1 MPSTPIPPPATSNS
15 PAQLKANFQPR
26 LSEWGIDSVRLQVL
40 GAILENWLAIDSSD
54 DIAHFRQRH
63 RRHISALDDLLNR
76 SLVTHSGGGTHYEP
90 KFLGFC
96 MLLANGNR
104 TAGKLR
110 SVMDQL
116 FRLVMRYLKERPPR
130 HHRSTAQVRQ
140 QLPEEMRPLLLPA
153 IKLLSET
160 SVGVSLGNPATPH
173 PDLAFTDAIYRY
185 SSPTQLAW
193 TFIKDYRGNNTYPFV
208 GAHAVS
214 IPFDLKSLQFAPEV
228 HSSASK
234 AVANLSNHP
243 DSAVSHARAALE
255 ATLKHV
261 LGAGHAELEKSL
273 PRQAAAVRERLQLV
287 EQFSNL
293 GTRLVSVMDAIG
305 DIRNSFGDSHGRSD
319 QDRGATRPEAILTVG
334 TSLLLCEFLLERW
347 EAVRSF
353 PRMAKEID
361 SPA

>member
-1 MPSTPIPPPATSNS
+1 MDA
-15 PAQLKANFQPR
+15 
-26 LSEWGIDSVRLQVL
+26 VRLQVL
-40 GAILENWLAIDSSD
+40 GAILQNWLAAESAE

-63 RRHISALDDLLNR
+63 RRHISELDDLVNR

-116 FRLVMRYLKERPPR
+116 FRLIKGYLKERPPR
-130 HHRSTAQVRQ
+130 HHRSTTQVHQELAGEDRS
-140 QLPEEMRPLLLPA
+140 LLLPV
-153 IKLLSET
+153 IKLLAET
-160 SVGVSLGNPATPH
+160 SVGVSLGHPATPY
-173 PDLAFTDAIYRY
+173 PDLMFTDAIYRY

-193 TFIKDYRGNNTYPFV
+193 TFLKDYRGDPLSLVAGF
-208 GAHAVS
+208 GLVS
-214 IPFDLKSLQFAPEV
+214 IPFDLRSLQIAPEV

-234 AVANLSNHP
+234 AVSSLSSHP

-261 LGAGHAELEKSL
+261 LGAGHPELDKSL

-305 DIRNSFGDSHGRSD
+305 EIRNIFGDSHGRSD

-347 EAVRSF
+347 DAVRSL
-353 PRMAKEID
+353 PRMEEETTR
-361 SPA
+361 PHR